1 MHMKHIFQYARF
13 FKTRAGIVAGI
24 VIILIA
30 GYLIFKGDA
39 PVNNLVTV
47 VRGSVSQEV
56 SATGKTKP
64 VHDVNLAFEKGGK
77 IARVYRDVGDSV
89 EAGGLI
95 VALDASELSAQLAEA
110 QAKLDK
116 LVRGARPEDV
126 KIAQTTLA
134 KAEKDLENY
143 YANAADIVND
153 AYAKADDAVRKQL
166 DTLFSN
172 DEETNV
178 QLSFSTTDSQKK
190 INVEAQRGKMTS
202 DLNAWK
208 SELANLQNDDISL
221 DAALSSAVARLN
233 SVRSFLTVVTDNTL
247 SATGV
252 SASTLN
258 DYRALIT
265 TARTN
270 INTALTNV
278 NAQIQ
283 EIASQKLTKEKA
295 ADELA
300 LKVAGSD
307 PQEIAGQEAAVALV
321 NAQLAKTV
329 IRAPFAGIV
338 TMQDAEVGEIVAA
351 NIPVVSVISKAKLEI
366 EANVPEADTAKVNIG
381 NSAVITFDAFGE
393 SLKCEGKVVAIDPAA
408 TVVEG
413 VPAYKTT
420 FMLDREN
427 PAIKPGLTANVTI
440 KTQTRENVLVIP
452 QRSIVY
458 RGSKKVVLVIKE
470 GVPEPEE
477 REVTTGIR
485 GTEGLIEI
493 LSGVSEGEQ
502 ILASPQ

>member
-1 MHMKHIFQYARF
+1 MKHIFQYARF
-13 FKTRAGIVAGI
+13 FKTRAGIAAGAVI
-24 VIILIA
+24 VLVA
-30 GYLIFKGDA
+30 GYLIFRGNA
-39 PVNNLVTV
+39 STANLITV
-47 VRGSVSQEV
+47 VRGSISQEV
-56 SATGKTKP
+56 SVTGKTKP
-64 VHDVNLAFEKGGK
+64 VHDVDLAFEKSGK
-77 IARVYRDVGDSV
+77 VARVYHEVSDYVNAGDP
-89 EAGGLI
+89 I

-110 QAKLDK
+110 QARLDK

-153 AYAKADDAVRKQL
+153 AYAKTDDAVRKQL
-166 DTLFSN
+166 DTLFLN
-172 DEETNV
+172 DEEPNV

-190 INVEAQRGKMTS
+190 INAETQRGKMTS
-202 DLNAWK
+202 DLNVWK
-208 SELANLQNDDISL
+208 SELASIQNDNASFDV
-221 DAALSSAVARLN
+221 ALSSAVARLN
-233 SVRSFLTVVTDNTL
+233 SVRTFLMVVMDNTI
-247 SATGV
+247 SAIGI

-351 NIPVVSVISKAKLEI
+351 NISVVSVISKAKLEI

-393 SLKCEGKVVAIDPAA
+393 GLKFQGKVVAIDPAA

-420 FMLDREN
+420 FMLDQEN

-458 RGSKKVVLVIKE
+458 RGSKKVVLVVRKDDALKSD
-470 GVPEPEE
+470 E
-477 REVTTGIR
+477 REVMTGIR
-485 GTEGLIEI
+485 GTEGMIEI

-502 ILASPQ
+502 ILASP